1 MTQISNFKFSFAAA
15 SYVKENSNKDSNF
28 IINLTRILLQKFFL
42 HMISKHG
49 FFWLYIYNP
58 FLLSSSIIEKKV
70 LGKYKFNIDPNI
82 REDLAYWLVV
92 FAKYKNS
99 FIYHPKILL
108 TITRA
113 NNSLTS
119 NKIEEFNKIINSIS
133 QNFFINKNYKKF
145 NFFLIGIALKVIKLL
160 LSRVYKV
167 IRKKLTYISI
177 ITCVAYFFIFYSPI
191 FWMIGNNL
199 IFYNTQK
206 KTEEVFILSGH
217 QGFDYW
223 NNSYQ
228 ERFFDVKN
236 YVNNYNARNDTKFF
250 LLGKLQAIPE
260 QKIIEALMIG
270 ENIERSNIKVIYKEY
285 QNSVAALN
293 LLKEAY
299 EACLK

>member
-1 MTQISNFKFSFAAA
+1 MPKISIVTANYNNEKYIEQSIKSVISQSFTDFEYFIIDDCSTDNSLNIIESFSQKDSRVIVIKNKKKEGAGFSRNLGIIKSKGEYLTFLDSDDFWRPNKLTYQMTQISNFKFSFAAA

-82 REDLAYWLVV
+82 REDLAYWLVA

-177 ITCVAYFFIFYSPI
+177 IC
-191 FWMIGNNL
+191 
-199 IFYNTQK
+199 
-206 KTEEVFILSGH
+206 
-217 QGFDYW
+217 
-223 NNSYQ
+223 
-228 ERFFDVKN
+228 
-236 YVNNYNARNDTKFF
+236 
-250 LLGKLQAIPE
+250 
-260 QKIIEALMIG
+260 
-270 ENIERSNIKVIYKEY
+270 
-285 QNSVAALN
+285 
-293 LLKEAY
+293 
-299 EACLK
+299 